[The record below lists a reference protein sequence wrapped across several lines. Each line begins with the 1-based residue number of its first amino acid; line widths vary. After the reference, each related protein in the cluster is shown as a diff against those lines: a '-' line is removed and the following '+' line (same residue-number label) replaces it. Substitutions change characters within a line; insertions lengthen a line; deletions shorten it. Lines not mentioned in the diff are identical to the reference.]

1 MAKKQIK
8 VDLNSPMNKLIEDDK
23 NVQSLPQVGDTVKGL
38 VIAGSKK
45 EVLLDI
51 NGVMTGIIRGKE
63 LYNESDEFGNL
74 KVGDTTEATVME
86 LENEQGLLE
95 LSFRFAGHLKTWS
108 VLEEYKSSGETIPA
122 KVTDAN
128 KGGLLITVN
137 RVPGFLPVSQL
148 SPEFYPRVQGGDK
161 NKILEKLK
169 SYIGQE
175 FKVKVLDIDPDN
187 EKLIASEKAAWE
199 ENQKDTLSQYKPGD
213 LVDGKITAVTDFGVF
228 VEFGQ
233 NLEGLIHISELA
245 WQRID
250 NPSDLFKVG
259 DSVKAEIIKVEGSK
273 IFLSSKK
280 LQRDPWDNINEKYAV
295 GDVVEGEIIKS
306 TPFGLFVKLDK
317 DIHGL
322 AHISELSNKKITNTE
337 DFAKTGSTMSFKI
350 VSIEPNEHRLGL
362 SIKSMDDKDDKSE
375 DKKAK
380 EDKAEVVEDSKE
392 ESKVEEVTESKEE
405 SKVEEVTESKEEP
418 KVEEVTEA
426 KEEPKVEEDPKDT
439 SKKEKTE

>member
-8 VDLNSPMNKLIEDDK
+8 VDPNSPMNKLIEDDK
-23 NVQSLPQVGDTVKGL
+23 NVQSLPQVGDIVTGI

-74 KVGDTTEATVME
+74 QVGDKTEATLME

-95 LSFRFAGHLKTWS
+95 LSFRFAGHQKTWS
-108 VLEEYKSSGETIPA
+108 TLEEYKSSGETILA

-199 ENQKDTLSQYKPGD
+199 ENQKDTLSKYKAGD

-228 VEFGQ
+228 VEFGE

-250 NPSDLFKVG
+250 NPSDLYKVG

-280 LQRDPWDNINEKYAV
+280 LQKDPWANINEKYNV
-295 GDVVEGEIIKS
+295 GDIVEGEIIKS
-306 TPFGLFVKLDK
+306 TPFGLFVKLDE

-362 SIKSMDDKDDKSE
+362 SIKSMDDKDGDSE
-375 DKKAK
+375 AK
-380 EDKAEVVEDSKE
+380 EDKTAVVEDSKE
-392 ESKVEEVTESKEE
+392 K
-405 SKVEEVTESKEEP
+405 EP
-418 KVEEVTEA
+418 KVEEVTKE
-426 KEEPKVEEDPKDT
+426 EEPKVEKVTEETTEEPEEPKEEETPTATESPEDKP
-439 SKKEKTE
+439 KKETNAWQE